1 MCRTSNSGLGRAGI
15 FLTDQVG
22 SILKSSLNDIS
33 LMVSVRQLLDHHY
46 IIGQF

>member
-1 MCRTSNSGLGRAGI
+1 MFYYFFLQKYVQNQQLLGLGRAGI

-33 LMVSVRQLLDHHY
+33 LMVSVR
-46 IIGQF
+46 